1 MLPAS
6 HPLLYACVFRDT
18 HLVAELDHA
27 HSHSQ
32 STATSADPVASDAP
46 SPAPDDDLPALAAA
60 LVAAAPPHH
69 RHLTHTAAGRAHAL
83 LLSPPLALAAVSR
96 APHLPASQL
105 LLFLRR
111 LRCLPEARMRDEMPR
126 LALRLPLPPGDD
138 AREAN
143 EVAAAEAH
151 AEEEAARRDADLAA
165 RTTPKRDRA
174 SHRGR
179 AGPSW
184 TWRRQLW
191 MVILADLL
199 LLTILFAAWL
209 AVCRGFSCIGR

>member
-18 HLVAELDHA
+18 HLVAELA

-32 STATSADPVASDAP
+32 STAAAADPVASPD
-46 SPAPDDDLPALAAA
+46 APDDDLPALAAA

-69 RHLTHTAAGRAHAL
+69 RHVTHTAAGRAHAL
-83 LLSPPLALAAVSR
+83 LLSPPLALAAISR

-111 LRCLPEARMRDEMPR
+111 VRCLPEARMRDEMPR

-138 AREAN
+138 AREAD
-143 EVAAAEAH
+143 EVAA

-174 SHRGR
+174 SHSHRGR
-179 AGPSW
+179 RGPGW

-191 MVILADLL
+191 MVILADLIL
-199 LLTILFAAWL
+199 LAILFAAWL